1 MSNDII
7 NQLHDYMLNNDVIK
21 RSMFYKPENKK
32 NKEKIEIN
40 KQINKEKPQIF
51 IPNKK
56 DTLFWCFYF
65 LKYNEIPE
73 NTNIVF
79 EKKIKFE
86 YIDKIRQNKQLIK
99 SYKFATFS
107 HLENQIANEEKID
120 LATFFTI
127 CVIENINI
135 LYIFKKTYFEL
146 LINADDKIHIISHI
160 NNSKYNNSYG
170 YEGDDISK
178 IEIYKSTLF
187 KVDNIEKPIKSI
199 SAYKISELIDF
210 CNKLDIKII
219 NDKDKKKSKKEL
231 YESIVQYF

>member
-21 RSMFYKPENKK
+21 RSIFYKQENKE
-32 NKEKIEIN
+32 NKEKIE
-40 KQINKEKPQIF
+40 KTEINKEKPQFF

-146 LINADDKIHIISHI
+146 LINANDKIHIISHI

-170 YEGDDISK
+170 YEGVDHSK
-178 IEIYKSTLF
+178 VEIYKSTLF

-199 SAYKISELIDF
+199 STYKISELIDF

-219 NDKDKKKSKKEL
+219 DDKDKKKSKKEL
-231 YESIVQYF
+231 YETIVQYF